1 MDYGRLAGLYR
12 QYLGRDPEPG
22 AESWLQYDDGTIE
35 SSIANSGEAEEYR
48 NRQSQPQQQPQ
59 PEPQPQ
65 QQPQAPSGLDDNAI
79 NQLYQQ
85 YLGRGADQGGLNTWR
100 GQSYDQV
107 LQGILN
113 SGEYA
118 QRILAQQTPAPTP
131 EPTPAPTPEPT
142 PAPTPEP
149 TPATPSGLD
158 ENTINQLYQ
167 QYLGRNAD
175 QGGLDNWRGKSRDE
189 VVSGIVNS
197 GEYAERL
204 AGQQTPAP
212 TPATPSGL
220 DDNAI
225 RQLYQQYLGR
235 DVDQGGLD
243 TWRGKSRDEVIK
255 GITNSAEYGER
266 ITNQQKPAT
275 PMNSGAGTNPVTQ
288 EPQSG
293 LTDNQVQWL
302 YKTYL
307 GREPDPS
314 GMNTFRGMDMA
325 QAISRIASSEE
336 YVNRQEK
343 KQTTSPTGGVNWI
356 LDPNDLA
363 KNAVRW
369 DNGTYFYADGSSAY
383 ASSNAPNQAVYI
395 TPPYSSYED
404 PANLRLGNRNI
415 AYAGSSVPEKV
426 TINGVE
432 VDVQKPEYLING
444 KTGKV
449 FTDPEK
455 GNRTYTILDVTPQNQ
470 SGELYK
476 VFDSTVK
483 IGAAIMISFAAPE
496 IGAGIL
502 SSTLTGAEAAAYAA
516 SIANG
521 MTSAQALAATGA
533 YTAGQA
539 AAVGAAVASTGNQA
553 MIDAV
558 NEKNGKAILD
568 AAATTLGT
576 TALSYGISTAAGS
589 LLPTGLPSTV
599 AGGATGAVRGT
610 VTAILGGKD
619 PISGLGRGTIS
630 GLTSGAIKD
639 IQTSGYDLQGDDQVF
654 DTEEQRYLSPYEVSV
669 KYPELYPEGIPVE
682 ERTFGEKLAGTTA
695 TTLAGALS
703 SYFFPSTKPST
714 GSKPTSGRT
723 VTPSTGAK
731 EVIRETTQPTARS
744 PTSQPA
750 PMMATS
756 SASPATSSY
765 FGPSTAALGQALN
778 TGSVSLASGGG
789 GDQGST
795 GQDIS
800 EESGAAPKR
809 KWVNAQSLR
818 DLDEIGS

>member
-35 SSIANSGEAEEYR
+35 SGIANSGEAEEYR
-48 NRQSQPQQQPQ
+48 NRQSQPQQQ
-59 PEPQPQ
+59 QPQ
-65 QQPQAPSGLDDNAI
+65 QQAPSGLDDNAVR
-79 NQLYQQ
+79 QLYQQ
-85 YLGRGADQGGLNTWR
+85 YLGRDADQGGLDTWR

-107 LQGILN
+107 LQGILG

-118 QRILAQQTPAPTP
+118 Q
-131 EPTPAPTPEPT
+131 
-142 PAPTPEP
+142 
-149 TPATPSGLD
+149 
-158 ENTINQLYQ
+158 
-167 QYLGRNAD
+167 
-175 QGGLDNWRGKSRDE
+175 
-189 VVSGIVNS
+189 
-197 GEYAERL
+197 
-204 AGQQTPAP
+204 
-212 TPATPSGL
+212 
-220 DDNAI
+220 
-225 RQLYQQYLGR
+225 
-235 DVDQGGLD
+235 
-243 TWRGKSRDEVIK
+243 
-255 GITNSAEYGER
+255 R

-476 VFDSTVK
+476 VFDSTIK
-483 IGAAIMISFAAPE
+483 IGAAI
-496 IGAGIL
+496 GASVAMGPQM
-502 SSTLTGAEAAAYAA
+502 GA
-516 SIANG
+516 SIL
-521 MTSAQALAATGA
+521 TSMGASAATAATYGGA
-533 YTAGQA
+533 VTAAIA
-539 AAVGAAVASTGNQA
+539 AGGNTALNGALNGNDWQKVIEESIKNAAIAGVGAQVAGEISS
-553 MIDAV
+553 
-558 NEKNGKAILD
+558 
-568 AAATTLGT
+568 
-576 TALSYGISTAAGS
+576 ALPKDI
-589 LLPTGLPSTV
+589 PSTV
-599 AGGATGAVRGT
+599 AGGATGAVKGS

-619 PISGLGRGTIS
+619 PISGLARGTIS
-630 GLTSGAIKD
+630 GLTSGAIRD
-639 IQTSGYDLQGDDQVF
+639 IQTSDFNAEEDPYGGIYDS
-654 DTEEQRYLSPYEVSV
+654 EEGRILTPYEVSQ
-669 KYPELYPEGIPVE
+669 KYPELYPEGLPVE

-714 GSKPTSGRT
+714 GSTRTSGRT
-723 VTPSTGAK
+723 VSPTTGAK
-731 EVIRETTQPTARS
+731 EVVRETTQPTARS
-744 PTSQPA
+744 PTSQPT

-765 FGPSTAALGQALN
+765 FGPSTAALSQALN
-778 TGSVSLASGGG
+778 TGSVSLASGGDG
-789 GDQGST
+789 GETGST
-795 GQDIS
+795 GEDIS
-800 EESGAAPKR
+800 EESGQAPKK

>member
-22 AESWLQYDDGTIE
+22 AEGWLQYDDGTIE
-35 SSIANSGEAEEYR
+35 SGIANSGEAEEYR
-48 NRQSQPQQQPQ
+48 NRQSQPQQQ
-59 PEPQPQ
+59 QPQ
-65 QQPQAPSGLDDNAI
+65 QQAPSGLDDNAVR
-79 NQLYQQ
+79 QLYQQ
-85 YLGRGADQGGLNTWR
+85 YLGRDADQGGLDTWR

-107 LQGILN
+107 LQGILG

-118 QRILAQQTPAPTP
+118 Q
-131 EPTPAPTPEPT
+131 
-142 PAPTPEP
+142 
-149 TPATPSGLD
+149 
-158 ENTINQLYQ
+158 
-167 QYLGRNAD
+167 
-175 QGGLDNWRGKSRDE
+175 
-189 VVSGIVNS
+189 
-197 GEYAERL
+197 
-204 AGQQTPAP
+204 
-212 TPATPSGL
+212 
-220 DDNAI
+220 
-225 RQLYQQYLGR
+225 
-235 DVDQGGLD
+235 
-243 TWRGKSRDEVIK
+243 
-255 GITNSAEYGER
+255 R

-343 KQTTSPTGGVNWI
+343 KQTTSPTGGVNWLI
-356 LDPNDLA
+356 DPNNLA
-363 KNAVRW
+363 KNAVSW
-369 DNGTYFYADGSSAY
+369 SDYYGQGQYHYADGSTAL
-383 ASSNAPNQAVYI
+383 ADPSSPNTAISI

-404 PANLRLGNRNI
+404 PANLRLGYRNI
-415 AYAGSSVPEKV
+415 AYAGSSVPDTV

-432 VDVQKPEYLING
+432 LPVQKPEYLING

-476 VFDSTVK
+476 VFDSTIK
-483 IGAAIMISFAAPE
+483 IGAGIMISFAAPE

-599 AGGATGAVRGT
+599 AGGATGAVKGS

-619 PISGLGRGTIS
+619 PISGLARGTIS
-630 GLTSGAIKD
+630 GLTSGAVRD
-639 IQTSGYDLQGDDQVF
+639 IQTSDFSAEEDPYGPIYDDELGR
-654 DTEEQRYLSPYEVSV
+654 TLTPYEVSQ
-669 KYPELYPEGIPVE
+669 KYPELYPEGLPVE

-714 GSKPTSGRT
+714 GSTRTSGRT
-723 VTPSTGAK
+723 VSPTTGAK
-731 EVIRETTQPTARS
+731 EVVRETTQPTARS
-744 PTSQPA
+744 PTSQPT

-778 TGSVSLASGGG
+778 TGSVSLASGGSG
-789 GDQGST
+789 GGGETGST
-795 GQDIS
+795 GEDIS
-800 EESGAAPKR
+800 EESGQAPKK

>member
-22 AESWLQYDDGTIE
+22 AEGWLQYDDGTIE
-35 SSIANSGEAEEYR
+35 SGIANSGEAEEYR
-48 NRQSQPQQQPQ
+48 NRQSQPQQQ
-59 PEPQPQ
+59 QPQ
-65 QQPQAPSGLDDNAI
+65 QQAPSGLDDNAVR
-79 NQLYQQ
+79 QLYQQ
-85 YLGRGADQGGLNTWR
+85 YLGRDADQGGLDTWR

-118 QRILAQQTPAPTP
+118 Q
-131 EPTPAPTPEPT
+131 
-142 PAPTPEP
+142 
-149 TPATPSGLD
+149 
-158 ENTINQLYQ
+158 
-167 QYLGRNAD
+167 
-175 QGGLDNWRGKSRDE
+175 
-189 VVSGIVNS
+189 
-197 GEYAERL
+197 
-204 AGQQTPAP
+204 
-212 TPATPSGL
+212 
-220 DDNAI
+220 
-225 RQLYQQYLGR
+225 
-235 DVDQGGLD
+235 
-243 TWRGKSRDEVIK
+243 
-255 GITNSAEYGER
+255 R

-455 GNRTYTILDVTPQNQ
+455 GNRTYTILDVSPQPKDSQ
-470 SGELYK
+470 TFQ
-476 VFDSTVK
+476 VFDSVIK
-483 IGAAIMISFAAPE
+483 IGTAIAASVAMGPQMGASILTSMGASAA
-496 IGAGIL
+496 
-502 SSTLTGAEAAAYAA
+502 TAAAYGGAVTAA
-516 SIANG
+516 IVAGGNTALNGALNGNDWQKVVEESLKNAAIAG
-521 MTSAQALAATGA
+521 
-533 YTAGQA
+533 
-539 AAVGAAVASTGNQA
+539 VGAQVAGEISS
-553 MIDAV
+553 
-558 NEKNGKAILD
+558 
-568 AAATTLGT
+568 
-576 TALSYGISTAAGS
+576 ALPKDI
-589 LLPTGLPSTV
+589 PSTV
-599 AGGATGAVRGT
+599 AGGATGAVKGS

-619 PISGLGRGTIS
+619 PISGLARGTIS

-639 IQTSGYDLQGDDQVF
+639 IQAKDINDFDLQGDDQVF
-654 DTEEQRYLSPYEVSV
+654 DTEEQRYLTPYEVSV
-669 KYPELYPEGIPVE
+669 KYPELYPEGLPVE

-714 GSKPTSGRT
+714 GSTRTSGRT
-723 VTPSTGAK
+723 VSPTTGAK
-731 EVIRETTQPTARS
+731 EVVRETTQPTARS
-744 PTSQPA
+744 PAYQPT

-778 TGSVSLASGGG
+778 TGSVSLASGGSG
-789 GDQGST
+789 GGGETGST
-795 GQDIS
+795 GEDIS
-800 EESGAAPKR
+800 EESGQAPKK